1 MEQQPTKKNG
11 WKKAGRILLKSLLWI
26 FLLIIVLFL
35 LLLTPPVQ
43 QFVTKKATRYLEKK
57 LDTRVSIGRLFV
69 TLGGRIAL
77 DDVYVEDR
85 QHDTLL
91 AAGNLRVRMSLA
103 AILFDGEV
111 DIQSIQLRDATVK
124 LRRQLPDTTFNFQF
138 IVDAFS
144 SADTTTVS
152 KPDEPASSTVL
163 NIGFVELDNL
173 RLLYKD
179 VVTGNDITAQLDHL
193 DTRARKLDLDHFVFA
208 LERTSVRGLTATVI
222 QLPSLPVAE
231 TGVPAETENSND
243 TTSMLTLDPGRFL
256 LERSVIDYRDSV
268 GALYA
273 RIEAG
278 RLDWKPG
285 LLIPDKGLYDLGSL
299 NISDTRAGVR
309 IGKKTTPQLPAA
321 PVPETDSAT
330 SASAAMRLLLKG
342 VDLTNVTLQY
352 DDDNEVRQP
361 QAFDYAHIN
370 TDISKLRL
378 SDFIMEADSLAG
390 RIEKAE
396 LADHSG
402 FSLAALRGRFLYS
415 DRKAGITDL
424 YLKTASGT
432 ELQHRLELSYPSLAA
447 VTDNPASLAMNL
459 QIEQSRV
466 RVADILYFVP
476 SLKEQ
481 PAFAKGSDTWF
492 MDGKVKGTV
501 DNLAIDR
508 LEVKGL
514 SQTSAKLSGTL
525 TGLSD
530 PDKLNADLTI
540 REITTG
546 AADLYKI
553 LPADILPSSVSL
565 PAQIRLNGKLTGGT
579 KQVSTAMDLQ
589 TSAGDISFSGT
600 ASSLTDA
607 RTAAYDMQVKTRSL
621 QLGQLLKDTAMMGA
635 LTAQVKI
642 KGVGYDPEQASARMD
657 GTIDEVM
664 LKGYTYRQLELTG
677 SLDRQVATATAA
689 IADSNIDFTSK
700 IEFDMARAQ
709 PSLRADIAVDSIKL
723 QALHLSDDPFIFRG
737 KITADFD
744 RIDPDSLLGR
754 LLLTEALL
762 VNRQERVAMDT
773 VQLTAGDITGGG
785 QYLHLSSDIADLRLE
800 GKYRLSTLPD
810 VFMQAIDPYYDLG
823 EIKKDSSQYGFT
835 LNAVATD
842 RPLLRTLVPGLEK
855 LDGLKLESHFS
866 SQSGIEAELSAN
878 ELIMN
883 GNRVS
888 GLMLT
893 ANTVDSAL
901 KVNMAARQLASGTSL
916 LMDSTL
922 IQASLAN
929 NKIDMD
935 LLVKDQAAKDR
946 YAMKAQLQQL
956 QDGSLSFAL
965 KPEGL
970 LLNYEKWDVS
980 AANNIVMTADGGLQ
994 AQDFTLSQG
1003 SEQLSL
1009 QSLSKAANAPLHVK
1023 FSDFRLSTFTSMV
1036 MADSALVD
1044 GRLTGELD
1052 LRDLQTKPAFTGDLQ
1067 ISDLSYHKDTIGNV
1081 TAKLNNNGGS
1091 DLYYADVT
1099 LSGRGNEASMKG
1111 SYNAATTA
1119 IDLNM
1124 DLDKLPLKTAEA
1136 FSGGSIRNAAGYV
1149 AGPFR
1154 ITGRIDS
1161 PTIVGDL
1168 KFHEAGLNIAMLNS
1182 YFRIDNEQLQF
1193 TRDGLK
1199 FDRFEVKDSAG
1210 NSLMLNGTLATS
1222 NYVNYK
1228 FDLDVRA
1235 TNFRALNSTKADND
1249 LFWGQ
1254 LYFNTNLKIKGTEQ
1268 SPVVDGRLTI
1278 NDKTKMTVVLPQSDP
1293 GVVDRNGVIEFVDM
1307 DAPVEDSLFMLA
1319 YDSLN
1324 TSGIL
1329 GMDVSLN
1336 VEVNKGADF
1345 TLIIDEGNGDF
1356 LNVRGE
1362 AQLTTGIDPSGK
1374 ITMVGT
1380 YELEQ
1385 GSYELSFNMIRKK
1398 FDIQRGSK
1406 IVWEGEPTS
1415 ASVNI
1420 TARYIANTA
1429 PLDLVKGQLDENISA
1444 QERNTYLQRLP
1455 FEVMLKMTG
1464 ELMKPQ
1470 ISFDILLPENKSYG
1484 VSNDILTNVR
1494 TKLEQLRQS
1503 TGDMNKQVFSLLL
1516 LNRFVAEN
1524 PFSSLASQNSA
1535 STLLRQSVSKLLTEQ
1550 LNRLAEGLIQGVDIN
1565 LGIESSDDYTTGER
1579 QDKTDLNVGLSK
1591 RLLNDRLT
1599 VTVGSNFALEGPQ
1612 NSNQQSNN
1620 IAGNVAI
1627 DYALSSDGR
1636 YKLRAY
1642 RKNDY
1647 QGVIDGYVVETGMS
1661 FIITLDYNKFEQIFQ
1676 SRKKQERLR
1685 NERRARQ
1692 EGTPPKPQQ

>member
-11 WKKAGRILLKSLLWI
+11 WKKAGRILLKTLLWI

-43 QFVTKKATRYLEKK
+43 QFVTKKATRYLENK

-77 DDVYVEDR
+77 DDVYIEDR
-85 QHDTLL
+85 QRDTLL
-91 AAGNLRVRMSLA
+91 AAGNLRVRMSLG
-103 AILFDGEV
+103 AILFDGEI
-111 DIQSIQLRDATVK
+111 DIKSIQLSDATVK
-124 LRRQLPDTTFNFQF
+124 LRRQLPDTAFNFQF
-138 IVDAFS
+138 IVDAFGS
-144 SADTTTVS
+144 TDTTTVS
-152 KPDEPASSTVL
+152 KPDEPASATSF
-163 NIGFVELDNL
+163 NIGSVQLDNV
-173 RLLYKD
+173 RLVYKD

-193 DTRARKLDLDHFVFA
+193 STRARKLDLDHLIFG
-208 LERTSVRGLTATVI
+208 LDKTSISGLTATVI
-222 QLPSLPVAE
+222 QVSPLSVAE
-231 TGVPAETENSND
+231 NNLPAETENDEDS
-243 TTSMLTLDPGRFL
+243 TSALTLDLGRFL
-256 LERSVIDYRDSV
+256 LENAVIDYRDSV
-268 GALYA
+268 GALYT
-273 RIEAG
+273 RLEAG

-285 LLIPDKGLYDLGSL
+285 LLVPDKGLYDLGSL
-299 NISDTRAGVR
+299 QLANTRAAVR
-309 IGKKTTPQLPAA
+309 MGKQPTPQ
-321 PVPETDSAT
+321 TTAT
-330 SASAAMRLLLKG
+330 AVQAGKDTLASTAMRLLLRG
-342 VDLTNVTLQY
+342 AELTNVTLQY
-352 DDDNEVRQP
+352 DDDNEARQQ

-370 TDISKLRL
+370 TSIDKLQL
-378 SDFIMEADSLAG
+378 ADFIMDADSLGG
-390 RIEKAE
+390 RIERAVLK
-396 LADHSG
+396 DHSG
-402 FSLAALRGRFLYS
+402 FSLAALQGRFLYS
-415 DRKAGITDL
+415 DRKAAITDL
-424 YLKTASGT
+424 YLKTGSGT
-432 ELQHRLELSYPSLAA
+432 ELQRRVELSYPSLAA
-447 VTDNPASLAMNL
+447 LTDNPAALTMNL
-459 QIEQSRV
+459 QIEKSSV
-466 RVADILYFVP
+466 RVADVLYFVP

-481 PAFAKGSDTWF
+481 PAFANANDTWF
-492 MDGKVKGTV
+492 MDGSINGRL
-501 DNLAIDR
+501 DNLTVNK
-508 LEVKGL
+508 LEVRGL

-525 TGLSD
+525 KGLPDS
-530 PDKLNADLTI
+530 DKLTADLTI
-540 REITTG
+540 NEMATTG
-546 AADLYKI
+546 TDLYRI
-553 LPADILPSSVSL
+553 LPANSVPASVAL
-565 PAQIRLNGKLTGGT
+565 PAHMRLHGKINGSMKE
-579 KQVSTAMDLQ
+579 VVTALDLQ
-589 TSAGDISFSGT
+589 TSAGDLSVSGT
-600 ASSLTDA
+600 ASSLTDSRA
-607 RTAAYDMQVKTRSL
+607 AAYDMQVKTRSL
-621 QLGQLLKDTAMMGA
+621 QLGKILKDTTMMGG
-635 LTAQVKI
+635 LTAELKI
-642 KGVGYDPEQASARMD
+642 KGTGYDPEYARASMD
-657 GTIDEVM
+657 GIVDAVTFN
-664 LKGYTYRQLELTG
+664 GYTYRQLALTG

-689 IADSNIDFTSK
+689 IADSNIDFNSRF
-700 IEFDMARAQ
+700 EFDMAGLQ
-709 PSLRADIAVDSIKL
+709 PSLRANIAVDSIKL
-723 QALHLSDDPFIFRG
+723 QALHLSADPFVFRG
-737 KITADFD
+737 KISADFD
-744 RIDPDSLLGR
+744 RIDPDSLMGQ
-754 LLLTEALL
+754 LLVTEALL
-762 VNRQERVAMDT
+762 VNKQDRVALDT
-773 VQLTAGDITGGG
+773 VQLKAGDVTGGG
-785 QYLHLSSDIADLRLE
+785 QYLHLKSDIADLRLE
-800 GKYRLSTLPD
+800 GKYRLSTLPN

-823 EIKKDSSQYGFT
+823 EITKDSSEYDFT

-842 RPLLRTLVPGLEK
+842 RPLLRALVPGLDK

-866 SQSGIEAELSAN
+866 SKSGIQAELAAN
-878 ELIMN
+878 ELIMD
-883 GNRVS
+883 GNRVT
-888 GLMLT
+888 GLLLT
-893 ANTVDSAL
+893 ANTADSVL
-901 KVNMAARQLASGTSL
+901 KLNMAARQLASGTSL
-916 LMDSTL
+916 LMDSSIL
-922 IQASLAN
+922 QASLAN
-929 NKIDMD
+929 NKIDLD
-935 LLVKDQAAKDR
+935 LLVKDRAAKDR
-946 YAMKAQLQQL
+946 YALKAQLEQQK
-956 QDGSLSFAL
+956 DGSLVFAL
-965 KPEGL
+965 KPQGL

-980 AANNIVMTADGGLQ
+980 TANNIILTADGGLQ

-1036 MADSALVD
+1036 MADSSLVD

-1052 LRDLQTKPAFTGDLQ
+1052 LRDLQTKPAFTGDVQ
-1067 ISDLSYHKDTIGNV
+1067 IKDLSYHRDTIGNV
-1081 TAKLNNNGGS
+1081 TARVSNSGGS

-1099 LSGRGNEASMKG
+1099 LSGRGNEASVKG
-1111 SYNAATTA
+1111 SYNAASA
-1119 IDLNM
+1119 AVDLNV

-1136 FSGGSIRNAAGYV
+1136 FSGGSIRNTTGYV

-1154 ITGRIDS
+1154 ITGSINS
-1161 PTIVGDL
+1161 PSITGDL
-1168 KFHEAGLNIAMLNS
+1168 KFHQAGLNVAMLNS
-1182 YFRIDNEQLQF
+1182 YFRIDNEQLRF

-1199 FDRFEVKDSAG
+1199 LDRFEVKDSAG
-1210 NSLMLNGTLATS
+1210 NSLTLNGTLATR

-1293 GVVDRNGVIEFVDM
+1293 GIVDRNGVIEFVDM

-1336 VEVNKGADF
+1336 VEINKGADF
-1345 TLIIDEGNGDF
+1345 TLIIDAGNGDF
-1356 LNVRGE
+1356 LNVKGE

-1380 YELEQ
+1380 YELDQ
-1385 GSYELSFNMIRKK
+1385 GAYELSFNMIRKK

-1415 ASVNI
+1415 ANVNI
-1420 TARYIANTA
+1420 TAKYVSNTA

-1503 TGDMNKQVFSLLL
+1503 AGDMNKQVFSLLL

-1676 SRKKQERLR
+1676 SRKKQQRLR

-1692 EGTPPKPQQ
+1692 EGTPPQPQQ

>member
-1 MEQQPTKKNG
+1 MEQKTTKKNG

-77 DDVYVEDR
+77 DNVYIEDR
-85 QHDTLL
+85 QRDTLL

-111 DIQSIQLRDATVK
+111 DIQSIQLSDATVK
-124 LRRQLPDTTFNFQF
+124 IRRQLPDTVFNFQF

-144 SADTTTVS
+144 STDTVTVS
-152 KPDEPASSTVL
+152 KPDEPGSATSLS
-163 NIGFVELDNL
+163 IGSVELNNL
-173 RLLYKD
+173 RLVYKD
-179 VVTGNDITAQLDHL
+179 VVTGNDITARLDHL
-193 DTRARKLDLDHFVFA
+193 DTRTRKLDLDHFVFA
-208 LERTSVRGLTATVI
+208 LDRTTIKGLTATVI
-222 QLPSLPVAE
+222 QLAPLPVAE
-231 TGVPAETENSND
+231 NNQPAETENNND
-243 TTSMLTLDPGRFL
+243 TTSTLTLEPGRFL

-268 GALYA
+268 GALYT

-299 NISDTRAGVR
+299 ELTDTRAGVR
-309 IGKKTTPQLPAA
+309 IGKKPAQQPASTPVAQMAA
-321 PVPETDSAT
+321 DT
-330 SASAAMRLLLKG
+330 SVSTAMRLLLKG
-342 VDLTNVTLQY
+342 IELTNVTLQY

-361 QAFDYAHIN
+361 QVFDYAHIN
-370 TDISKLRL
+370 TNINKLQL
-378 SDFIMEADSLAG
+378 SDFMMDADSISG
-390 RIEKAE
+390 RIEKAT
-396 LADHSG
+396 LTDHSG

-424 YLKTASGT
+424 YLKTGSGT
-432 ELQHRLELSYPSLAA
+432 ELQRRLELSYPSLAA
-447 VTDNPASLAMNL
+447 LTDNPAALTMNL
-459 QIEQSRV
+459 QIMQSRV

-481 PAFAKGSDTWF
+481 PAFAKASDTWF
-492 MDGKVKGTV
+492 MDGNVSGSV
-501 DNLAIDR
+501 DNLTVNKLDIS
-508 LEVKGL
+508 GL

-525 TGLSD
+525 KGLPD

-540 REITTG
+540 YEMTTT

-553 LPADILPSSVSL
+553 LPADIIPASLAL
-565 PAQIRLNGKLTGGT
+565 PARMKLNGKLTGGL
-579 KQVSTAMDLQ
+579 KQVTTTMDLQ
-589 TSAGDISFSGT
+589 TSAGDISVSGT

-607 RTAAYDMQVKTRSL
+607 RTAEYDMQVKTRSL
-621 QLGQLLKDTAMMGA
+621 QLGQLLKDTAMMGP

-642 KGVGYDPEQASARMD
+642 KGMGYDPELANARMD
-657 GTIDEVM
+657 GMVDAMT
-664 LKGYTYRQLELTG
+664 LNGYTYRQLALTG

-689 IADSNIDFTSK
+689 MADSNIDFSSK
-700 IEFDMARAQ
+700 VEFNMAGTQ
-709 PSLRADIAVDSIKL
+709 PSLRANIVVDSIKL
-723 QALHLSDDPFIFRG
+723 QALHFSEDPFIFRG
-737 KITADFD
+737 KISADFD
-744 RIDPDSLLGR
+744 RIDPDSLMGQ

-762 VNRQERVAMDT
+762 VNQQERVAFDT
-773 VQLTAGDITGGG
+773 VQLRAGDVAGGG
-785 QYLHLSSDIADLRLE
+785 QYLHLKSDIADLRLE

-810 VFMQAIDPYYDLG
+810 VLMQAIDPYYDLG
-823 EIKKDSSQYGFT
+823 EIKKDSSQYDFT
-835 LNAVATD
+835 LNALATD
-842 RPLLRTLVPGLEK
+842 RPLLRALVPGLEK

-866 SQSGIEAELSAN
+866 SQSGIQAELTAN
-878 ELIMN
+878 ELIVD

-888 GLMLT
+888 GLLLT
-893 ANTVDSAL
+893 ANTADTAL
-901 KVNMAARQLASGTSL
+901 KLNMAARQLASGTSL

-929 NKIDMD
+929 NKIDLN

-946 YAMKAQLQQL
+946 YALQAQLQQQ
-956 QDGSLSFAL
+956 QDGSLVFAL
-965 KPEGL
+965 KPQGL

-980 AANNIVMTADGGLQ
+980 AANNIIMTADGGLQ

-1009 QSLSKAANAPLHVK
+1009 QSLSKAANAPLHVR

-1036 MADSALVD
+1036 MADSSLVD

-1067 ISDLSYHKDTIGNV
+1067 IKELSYHRDTIGNV
-1081 TAKLNNNGGS
+1081 TAKLSNSGGS

-1099 LSGRGNEASMKG
+1099 LSGRGNEARMRG
-1111 SYNAATTA
+1111 TYNAASTA

-1136 FSGGSIRNAAGYV
+1136 FSGGSIRNATGYV

-1154 ITGRIDS
+1154 VTGNIDS
-1161 PTIVGDL
+1161 PSIIGDL
-1168 KFHEAGLNIAMLNS
+1168 KFHQAGLNVATLNS

-1199 FDRFEVKDSAG
+1199 LDKFEVKDSAG
-1210 NSLMLNGTLATS
+1210 NSLILNGTLATR

-1235 TNFRALNSTKADND
+1235 NNFRALNSTKVDND

-1345 TLIIDEGNGDF
+1345 TLIIDAGNGDF
-1356 LNVRGE
+1356 LNVKGE

-1380 YELEQ
+1380 YELDQ
-1385 GSYELSFNMIRKK
+1385 GAYELSFNMIRKK
-1398 FDIQRGSK
+1398 FDIQKGSK

-1420 TARYIANTA
+1420 TARYVANTA

-1470 ISFDILLPENKSYG
+1470 ISFDILLPENKSYA

-1565 LGIESSDDYTTGER
+1565 LGIESSDDYTTGQR

-1692 EGTPPKPQQ
+1692 EGTPAQPQR